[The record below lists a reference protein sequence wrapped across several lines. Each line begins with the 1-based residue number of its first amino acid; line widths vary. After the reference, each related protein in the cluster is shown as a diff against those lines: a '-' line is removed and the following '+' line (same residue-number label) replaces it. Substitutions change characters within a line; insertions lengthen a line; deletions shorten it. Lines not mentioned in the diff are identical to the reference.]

1 KAEGSNPAS
10 IQYIGPAEDAVV
22 TALLDGTQTGNTAKI
37 LTCTDDDKCLQ
48 VSEQNLSIPTN
59 VALRPRIKTMIIS
72 MRDKIRSD
80 AALSG
85 AEQQLLALTT
95 VPLYKL
101 LAVEAMAHGGYIDG
115 DLDALAEIV
124 AVNLL
129 SSMIENML
137 DRVTQSQVH
146 FQPADQSTAETW
158 RKQLGEARAK
168 YAERDVKVKNT
179 LNITISLINK
189 SIMLESTLQ
198 NAMSPGMAAALNF
211 SRGLNVQGLN

>member
-1 KAEGSNPAS
+1 
-10 IQYIGPAEDAVV
+10 
-22 TALLDGTQTGNTAKI
+22 
-37 LTCTDDDKCLQ
+37 
-48 VSEQNLSIPTN
+48 
-59 VALRPRIKTMIIS
+59 MIIS

-189 SIMLESTLQ
+189 SIALESTLQ